1 MSSPKWATYPYT
13 DKVRE
18 AQRQVDLAGKIQENK
33 QKIELQKKKRAEQ
46 KLRNAPW
53 SKEVGKKTER
63 EKRKEKK
70 KRKREWEKIQ
80 QPLPQK
86 SAAGSKEEEDDDEDD
101 WEDLAREERLANK
114 VKKCTLDSKAFDE
127 EFSGL

>member
-33 QKIELQKKKRAEQ
+33 QKIELEKKKRAEQ

-53 SKEVGKKTER
+53 SKEVGKKAER

-86 SAAGSKEEEDDDEDD
+86 SAAE
-101 WEDLAREERLANK
+101 
-114 VKKCTLDSKAFDE
+114 SKAPSRPRSGSVC
-127 EFSGL
+127 FSDSAIILQLK